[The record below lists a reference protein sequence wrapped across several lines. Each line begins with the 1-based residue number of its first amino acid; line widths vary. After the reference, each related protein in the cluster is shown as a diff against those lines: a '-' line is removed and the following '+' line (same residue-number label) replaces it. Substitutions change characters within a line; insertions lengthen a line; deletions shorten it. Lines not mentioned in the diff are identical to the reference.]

1 MKKLLTLSLVVFMLA
16 AMFASCGDTTTDN
29 PVVTTT
35 EPAGDDTTVPEGDG
49 FIEIN
54 ETVYVNE
61 KALNGL
67 NVRSTPNRTSADEES
82 NVIGSLVFKQSVIRI
97 GINETTGWSK
107 IEYNGGIG
115 YVSSEY
121 LSTTEPGDVETT
133 LPFEADEVPE
143 DSFITFESPVNTVI
157 YPTRW
162 DAENSKDVHVEG
174 SSVSCYSV
182 AIANYSSAD
191 NAAGKYDSYKVL
203 SLDDGAEIQVS
214 AVFYEK
220 EDDRT
225 YGWCEFTYEGETYYV
240 RNSQVKFI
248 VAPDAE

>member
-1 MKKLLTLSLVVFMLA
+1 MMKKVLALSLVVLMLA
-16 AMFASCGDTTTDN
+16 AIFVSCGNPTEN

-35 EPAGDDTTVPEGDG
+35 NPAGDDPITPTYEG
-49 FIEIN
+49 FVEIN

-67 NVRSTPNRTSADEES
+67 NVRSAPSIPAEGEES
-82 NVIGSLVFKQSVIRI
+82 NIIGSLAFKQSVIRT

-107 IEYNGGIG
+107 IEYNGGVG
-115 YVSSEY
+115 YVSSQY
-121 LSTTEPGDVETT
+121 LSTTEPADVTT
-133 LPFEADEVPE
+133 TVPYEAEKVPE
-143 DSFITFESPVNTVI
+143 ASFETFDAPVNTVI
-157 YPTRW
+157 YPTKW
-162 DAENSKDVHVEG
+162 ENNKDVHLEG
-174 SSVSCYSV
+174 STVSCYSV

-191 NAAGKYDSYKVL
+191 NADGKYDSYKVL
-203 SLDDGAEIQVS
+203 SLDDGTAIQVS

-220 EDDRT
+220 EDDHT
-225 YGWCEFTYEGETYYV
+225 YGWCEFTYEGKTYYV